1 MRTGG
6 HALPPPSLCSEIS
19 CPVAMEEDQE
29 EVKIESASAVDPPEI
44 PQAPAVMMACDPVWE
59 ALLNVYEVH
68 RQELLQAELM
78 RKEMSSD
85 GEVTSKDAASL
96 YPGPA
101 AISAIAAS
109 RGVLALPRAQ
119 DIPRQST
126 SKNSRSSFFSDAR
139 ASDARKRRSQDGE
152 AVMVHQKSSSGFSDK
167 SESDDIEAKEAF
179 PMKDAWLLLNREKS
193 RFYTKENSLSG
204 PMFIKAGLL
213 SVSSDSSTKVT
224 SRRCISPP
232 WSRWRI
238 SWDVT
243 GGLLLL
249 HDFVALPIAV
259 FQPPPTPFGF
269 AMEWLSA
276 VFWTLNIV
284 ASMTVGFTRNGVTV
298 MDFPEILKNY
308 LRTWCIPDVALVLLD
323 WLSLALPAEQSMDES
338 TEFLRL
344 VRLLRIIRILRL
356 VRMLKLRT
364 LMANFHDLINSEYW
378 SLVANM
384 SQIVTFMLGINHL
397 VACGFYGLTE
407 ITQASE
413 ETSWV
418 RNFGFE
424 GTSWSYRYATALH
437 WSITQFTPAAME
449 VHPTNMPERSYSIA
463 VVIFAMVGF
472 SSLVGGITSILTQLR
487 GLSQE
492 KAKELWKL
500 RRYMRLKHVKADLNV
515 RIQRYV
521 EHAWNERQMNLS
533 IGSVKFVELLSEP
546 LRDELLCAVDMPTM
560 VVHPL
565 FSFLQKEQEVTLR
578 RLVTHAIQHKF
589 LARGDI
595 HFYSAEVATHAYFTV
610 SGNQTYTQHPP
621 RVAVA
626 VAVEIDRNQ
635 QWVGEQVLWANDWVH
650 LGSFQAVSESDMMA
664 LDPAEVA
671 KALSSNP
678 PAWNAVAGYAQ
689 EFTMWLNSQHTN
701 ELSDIL
707 SAEDLSYV
715 FDELKKRNSPITGK
729 EKPPQERVSS
739 GFARRLSAA
748 VMPVINTTT

>member
-1 MRTGG
+1 
-6 HALPPPSLCSEIS
+6 
-19 CPVAMEEDQE
+19 
-29 EVKIESASAVDPPEI
+29 
-44 PQAPAVMMACDPVWE
+44 
-59 ALLNVYEVH
+59 
-68 RQELLQAELM
+68 
-78 RKEMSSD
+78 
-85 GEVTSKDAASL
+85 
-96 YPGPA
+96 
-101 AISAIAAS
+101 
-109 RGVLALPRAQ
+109 
-119 DIPRQST
+119 
-126 SKNSRSSFFSDAR
+126 
-139 ASDARKRRSQDGE
+139 
-152 AVMVHQKSSSGFSDK
+152 
-167 SESDDIEAKEAF
+167 
-179 PMKDAWLLLNREKS
+179 
-193 RFYTKENSLSG
+193 
-204 PMFIKAGLL
+204 
-213 SVSSDSSTKVT
+213 
-224 SRRCISPP
+224 
-232 WSRWRI
+232 
-238 SWDVT
+238 
-243 GGLLLL
+243 
-249 HDFVALPIAV
+249 
-259 FQPPPTPFGF
+259 
-269 AMEWLSA
+269 
-276 VFWTLNIV
+276 
-284 ASMTVGFTRNGVTV
+284 
-298 MDFPEILKNY
+298 
-308 LRTWCIPDVALVLLD
+308 
-323 WLSLALPAEQSMDES
+323 
-338 TEFLRL
+338 
-344 VRLLRIIRILRL
+344 
-356 VRMLKLRT
+356 MLKLRT

-407 ITQASE
+407 LTQASE

-418 RNFGFE
+418 RSFGFE

-449 VHPTNMPERSYSIA
+449 VHPTNMSERSYSIA

-701 ELSDIL
+701 ELSDVL
-707 SAEDLSYV
+707 SA
-715 FDELKKRNSPITGK
+715 
-729 EKPPQERVSS
+729 
-739 GFARRLSAA
+739 
-748 VMPVINTTT
+748 